1 MNRWLLGL
9 STALLLNCDAGE
21 PNEARRMPKPPPPEQ
36 GTQTQIG
43 SVAVSVDGELQAAIN
58 GATLDAL
65 PADYTSDDRRAW
77 RFSTLLGER
86 TREPGRVIAVTGE
99 KGLVLELPM
108 PSAADAAEP
117 VLVVSR
123 RGDVMAAMVEPGEPF
138 PAYHGRGGR
147 LGRRGDP
154 LPRIAGVTKIEL
166 LKR

>member
-1 MNRWLLGL
+1 MRSWLVTV
-9 STALLLNCDAGE
+9 SLLLCCDASE

-36 GTQTQIG
+36 GSATQIG
-43 SVAVSVDGELQAAIN
+43 EVSVTVDGEPQASIS
-58 GATLDAL
+58 GTTLDAL
-65 PADYTSDDRRAW
+65 PADYTSEDRRAW
-77 RFSTLLGER
+77 RFSTLLGAKAL
-86 TREPGRVIAVTGE
+86 EPGRVIAVTGE

-108 PSAADAAEP
+108 PNQANAPEP

-154 LPRIAGVTKIEL
+154 LPRIAGVTKLEL